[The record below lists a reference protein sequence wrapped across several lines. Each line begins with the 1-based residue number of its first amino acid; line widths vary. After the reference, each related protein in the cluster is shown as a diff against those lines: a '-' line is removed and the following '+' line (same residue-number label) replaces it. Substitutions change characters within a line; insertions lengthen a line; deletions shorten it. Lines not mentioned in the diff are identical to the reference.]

1 MGQFLNSFIRGFG
14 STLGRAA
21 ARNAMQS
28 SGRSE
33 ISWKGILITLSGL
46 LILFFGIS
54 KLAYSHQKSHPS
66 KYITFNVKSD
76 DNQISLCNFEDGDG
90 KSEGIGSK
98 ELFNRDKNGDLKLIP
113 DTIFIITIEVY
124 DNDVTSDLVV
134 IKSDGYETQI
144 IKIENKDT
152 INVTLHKIK

>member
-113 DTIFIITIEVY
+113 DSLQIITKEVY
-124 DNDVTSDLVV
+124 VNDVTSDLVV